1 MSFFSF
7 TKSKRSVI
15 PTACQGVQLISHLKL
30 RTACL
35 LLLYRVHGRASPVII
50 QTGSR
55 SQGSGLWGE
64 CQGKKEEQEFLAR
77 VATYEP
83 WTPGCS
89 HLTTS
94 ILWLRRGSAGLEPF
108 QDGCVKGKAV
118 TPKGLSRA
126 ETSLRGLL
134 IKSPRL
140 VGTTFS
146 TRIAGLVYMCF
157 LLSYSNLFTRDRNP
171 GKSILKA
178 CWHLSTWQIIK
189 APWKSQEPMCKP
201 LTKSYDVNA
210 RRRRSAG

>member
-1 MSFFSF
+1 M
-7 TKSKRSVI
+7 V
-15 PTACQGVQLISHLKL
+15 
-30 RTACL
+30 
-35 LLLYRVHGRASPVII
+35 I

-64 CQGKKEEQEFLAR
+64 CQGKKRRAGVSGESCNLWALDSWVFTPHHFYPLAAQR
-77 VATYEP
+77 QCRLGAFP
-83 WTPGCS
+83 
-89 HLTTS
+89 
-94 ILWLRRGSAGLEPF
+94 
-108 QDGCVKGKAV
+108 DGCVKGKAV

-126 ETSLRGLL
+126 ETSLLGLL
-134 IKSPRL
+134 IKSRRL

-171 GKSILKA
+171 GKSALKA

>member
-1 MSFFSF
+1 MAGHHLWLY
-7 TKSKRSVI
+7 KQVQGPKGQ
-15 PTACQGVQLISHLKL
+15 ACE
-30 RTACL
+30 
-35 LLLYRVHGRASPVII
+35 ASA
-50 QTGSR
+50 R
-55 SQGSGLWGE
+55 
-64 CQGKKEEQEFLAR
+64 GKKEEQEFLAR

-94 ILWLRRGSAGLEPF
+94 ILWLHRGSAGLEPF
-108 QDGCVKGKAV
+108 RDGCVKGKAV

-126 ETSLRGLL
+126 ETSLLGLL

-171 GKSILKA
+171 GKSIFKA